1 MLGDNLM
8 DEEVFQ
14 QYAKAWRKRQRDEE
28 RKRRKKLRQARE
40 TAGKLAEMLVQD
52 YGAKEVWLFGS
63 LIRSGSFH
71 RNSDIDLAAAGL
83 PAQEFFRIMARLN
96 AATEFAVDLVD
107 LDACPPWLAATIR
120 KEGKLLG
127 GKQLEPLFCEKET
140 GGSHAGQN

>member
-40 TAGKLAEMLVQD
+40 AAGKLAEILVQN

-83 PAQEFFRIMARLN
+83 PAQEFFRILARLN
-96 AATEFAVDLVD
+96 ESIISPTP
-107 LDACPPWLAATIR
+107 LDR
-120 KEGKLLG
+120 KGK
-127 GKQLEPLFCEKET
+127 CSYNHSNT
-140 GGSHAGQN
+140 GVRDGRTKGR